1 MTNNPTVMLVV
12 AGHLRDEE
20 GRFLLQK
27 RPPGKRHAGLW
38 EFPGGKVETGEMP
51 RLALVRELAEELG
64 IAVGL
69 PDVGPIAF
77 AEHDAD
83 ADGPA
88 IVILLYNIERWTG
101 DPLSLEGGE
110 IGWFSQSEVLGLPKP
125 KLDRDLLEALIRPCS
140 QASRA

>member
-1 MTNNPTVMLVV
+1 MLVV
-12 AGHLRDEE
+12 AGVLCDAH

-27 RPPGKRHAGLW
+27 RPLGKRHAGLW
-38 EFPGGKVETGEMP
+38 EFPGGKVETGEIP

-64 IAVGL
+64 IVIAL

-88 IVILLYNIERWTG
+88 IVILLYNIKRWTG
-101 DPLSLEGGE
+101 DPVSLEGGE
-110 IGWFSQSEVLGLPKP
+110 IGWFSYEEALKLPKP
-125 KLDRDLLEALIRPCS
+125 QLDPDLLEALI
-140 QASRA
+140 